1 MKRKLTFVTM
11 LSSAAILFSALFIAG
26 CGSAQELTSSWPAQA
41 IQIDGNSQDWQSGL
55 QAFPKENYSVGLKN
69 DGSYLYLCFITS
81 DRSKIMSIM
90 RSGMSIVLESPVNP
104 AKNYTIRFPLVNPA
118 LLREAV
124 GSLGPDALQK
134 ESVNFLFQELLDKQM
149 QFNIIQGEILSTV
162 NMKNKENIEVKM
174 GSTNESVVLE
184 LKLPLATTESIFQ
197 VGAMPGDKLNV
208 TFETDPAKVAF
219 REGQSAGQS
228 APGGRSS
235 GSGGRGG
242 RGGNAGA
249 QPAGGD
255 QGAGGP
261 VSITEKFSAGFA
273 ITLAKEVK

>member
-1 MKRKLTFVTM
+1 MKRKLTIVKM
-11 LSSAAILFSALFIAG
+11 LSTAAILFSSLFIAG
-26 CGSAQELTSSWPAQA
+26 CGSAQELVSTWPSQA

-55 QAFPKENYSVGLKN
+55 QAFPKDNYSVGMKN

-81 DRSKIMSIM
+81 DRGKIMNII
-90 RSGMSIVLESPVNP
+90 RSGISIILDSPSDP
-104 AKNYTIRFPLVNPA
+104 AKNYTVRFPLVNPA

-124 GSLGPDALQK
+124 GSLGPDAMQK

-149 QFNIIQGEILSTV
+149 QFNIIQGDILSTV
-162 NMKNKENIEVKM
+162 NIKNKENIEVKM

-184 LKLPLATTESIFQ
+184 LKLPLATTQSTFP
-197 VGAMPGDKLNV
+197 VGAKAGDKLNV

-219 REGQSAGQS
+219 REGQSAGQG

-235 GSGGRGG
+235 GGGGGRGG

-255 QGAGGP
+255 QGGGP
-261 VSITEKFSAGFA
+261 INITEKFSTGFS